1 MLTNRN
7 SSKCKIIKLCNRLL
21 NEDTNISDIF
31 YELYSLLDDFYINE
45 DLKNFCSLIID
56 ETDWIPQKEKRK
68 FCSEDFINKISKEE
82 KEIFDFYK
90 NDIKRV
96 ATQIIKEINDKSCFL
111 SMPKLSI

>member
-56 ETDWIPQKEKRK
+56 ETDWIPQKEKQ
-68 FCSEDFINKISKEE
+68 
-82 KEIFDFYK
+82 
-90 NDIKRV
+90 KRV
-96 ATQIIKEINDKSCFL
+96 LARIKLDLEL
-111 SMPKLSI
+111 LTLPP